1 MEVDYSRLS
10 RRKFLKVTALSAAGL
25 GLIAAG
31 CAPAA
36 SPTAPP
42 APAATQPPPAP
53 SPVPTQAPAKL
64 EQVLFALDWV
74 VYGRHAGYFVALDKG
89 YYAEQ
94 NLGVSIVRGY
104 GSADSIKRIAAGQGQ
119 FAFGD
124 MGSLVLARANDNVKV
139 KIVCMIYSRAPHTI
153 YFFEDSGIK
162 QPKDLEGKKIGA
174 PAGDAIRTLFPAFA
188 KANNVDDTKVQWVT
202 IDAASKL
209 PLFLSGQTDATTE
222 FIMASPLIQKQA
234 KDRKVK
240 WFHFPEYGLDFY
252 SNGIMVTEDYMKQ
265 KPDLVRRFVAATIK
279 GWSYAFDHP
288 DEAIAIL
295 RKYHPEVEAD
305 IGVQE
310 VGIVKSLVLSEEAKK
325 NGIGYMDPKKVAS
338 TRDLIATYFQLKGE
352 VKPED
357 LYTNEFLP
365 KA

>member
-1 MEVDYSRLS
+1 MEPMAHGVS
-10 RRKFLKVTALSAAGL
+10 RREFIRLGVISVAGL
-25 GLIAAG
+25 NFIAAS
-31 CAPAA
+31 CAPSTIPTA
-36 SPTAPP
+36 SPV
-42 APAATQPPPAP
+42 
-53 SPVPTQAPAKL
+53 SPTQAPAQGPTPVPPAKL

-89 YYAEQ
+89 YYTEQ
-94 NLGVSIVRGY
+94 NLSVSIVRGY

-119 FAFGD
+119 FSFGD

-139 KIVCMIYSRAPHTI
+139 KVVCMVYSRAPHTI

-188 KANNVDDTKVQWVT
+188 KANNVDETKVQWVT

-222 FIMASPLIQKQA
+222 FIMATPLIQKQA

-252 SNGIMVTEDYMKQ
+252 SNGIMVTEDYLRQ
-265 KPDLVRRFVAATIK
+265 KPDVVKRFVAATIE
-279 GWSYAFDHP
+279 GWRYAFDHP

-310 VGIVKSLVLSEEAKK
+310 IGIVKDLVLSDEAKK
-325 NGIGYMDPKKVAS
+325 NGIGYMDSGKVAV
-338 TRDLIATYFQLKGE
+338 TRDLMATYFQLKGQ

-357 LYTNEFLP
+357 LYTNDFLP
-365 KA
+365 KGS